1 MCGFFVFFIIIVFGG
16 GGGYF
21 VLFVGF
27 YLFVCLLLAVFG
39 GVLLLLFFGVFF
51 TGWGFCC
58 SSYVAGSTVHDAGDA
73 DVSRLG
79 QCEDVW
85 SVCSTPSAGTRS

>member
-1 MCGFFVFFIIIVFGG
+1 MWVFSFFYYYCFWWG

-27 YLFVCLLLAVFG
+27 YLFVCLLLVVFG
-39 GVLLLLFFGVFF
+39 GVLLLFFFLGGF

-58 SSYVAGSTVHDAGDA
+58 SSYVAGSTVRDAGDA
-73 DVSRLG
+73 DVSGLG

-85 SVCSTPSAGTRS
+85 SV